1 MVITYDY
8 NTDKETNKSAL
19 EVVVADD
26 HHLVRRGSRMLLSR
40 DADIEVVAEA
50 EDGQEAVDLV
60 GELEPDVVVIDV
72 EMPHLD
78 GIAATRQIQE
88 VAPHTKT
95 VVVSLY
101 GGASLVEMAMKS
113 GASGYV
119 LKADMFADLLPA
131 VRAVLAGRIFFS
143 SSITALRPF

>member
-1 MVITYDY
+1 MVITYDTE
-8 NTDKETNKSAL
+8 NETNKAAL

-26 HHLVRRGSRMLLSR
+26 HHLVRRGIRMLLSR
-40 DADIEVVAEA
+40 EADIEVVAEA
-50 EDGQEAVDLV
+50 EDGQSAVELAE
-60 GELEPDVVVIDV
+60 ELEPDVVVIDV

-78 GIAATRQIQE
+78 GITATRQIQE

-101 GGASLVEMAMKS
+101 GGASLVELAMQS

-131 VRAVLAGRIFFS
+131 VRAALAGRIFFS
-143 SSITALRPF
+143 SSISASHSM